1 MTRFDVAVVGGGIAG
16 TSVAYFLAEHCSVVV
31 LEREAT
37 LGVHSTGRS
46 AAIFTE
52 CYGDRVVRQ
61 LAIAS
66 RGFLEQT
73 APGFSD
79 QPLLSDRSI
88 LFIATHAQADRMEL
102 HLEDYRSMVPD
113 VRRLRP
119 KEAVA
124 LCPALDGRRLAGAI
138 HELEARDLDVH
149 ALHMG
154 YQRGIRE
161 RGGEIRPGFG
171 VDRVTRAGE
180 EWVIGSGEAEI
191 TAAVLIDAAG
201 AWCDVVAAL
210 AGASPVGLVPKRR
223 TAFSFDSPGW
233 EVHRWPM
240 VIDLDEQFYFKPE
253 GPGLLGSPADEMPM
267 EPHDVRHREEDV
279 ALGIERIEA
288 ATTLSIRSVRNAW
301 AGLRSFVV
309 DHRPVNGWD
318 DSVPGFYWLAGQG
331 GFGIKT
337 SPAMGRYAAA
347 MVLRRTPPAG
357 FAEAGLNPE
366 ALGVSRLR
374 GLAGV

>member
-138 HELEARDLDVH
+138 HEPEARDLDVH

-171 VDRVTRAGE
+171 VDRVARAGE
-180 EWVIGSGEAEI
+180 EWVIGSGEAEV

-267 EPHDVRHREEDV
+267 KPHDVRHREEDV

-357 FAEAGLNPE
+357 FAEAGLDPE

-374 GLAGV
+374 V

>member
-31 LEREAT
+31 LEGEAT

-52 CYGDRVVRQ
+52 CYGDPVVRQ

-66 RGFLEQT
+66 RGFLEQIP
-73 APGFSD
+73 PGFSD

-88 LFIATHAQADRMEL
+88 LFIATHAQADRLES

-119 KEAVA
+119 EEAVA

-138 HELEARDLDVH
+138 HEPEARDLDVH

-171 VDRVTRAGE
+171 VDRVNRRGE
-180 EWVIGSGEAEI
+180 EWVVGSGEAEV

-210 AGASPVGLVPKRR
+210 AGASPIGLVPKRR
-223 TAFSFDSPGW
+223 TAFSFDSAGW
-233 EVHRWPM
+233 EVYRWPM

-253 GPGLLGSPADEMPM
+253 GPGLLGSPADETPM

-288 ATTLSIRSVRNAW
+288 ATTLSIRSVRSAW
-301 AGLRSFVV
+301 AGLRSFVA

-331 GFGIKT
+331 GSGIKT

-347 MVLRRTPPAG
+347 MVLQGTPPAG
-357 FAEAGLNPE
+357 FAEAGLKPE

-374 GLAGV
+374 VQRL

>member
-138 HELEARDLDVH
+138 HEPEARDLDVH

-180 EWVIGSGEAEI
+180 EWVIGSGEAEV

-374 GLAGV
+374 V

>member
-52 CYGDRVVRQ
+52 CYGDPVVRQ

-73 APGFSD
+73 TPGFSD

-88 LFIATHAQADRMEL
+88 LFIATLAQAVRMEL

-124 LCPALDGRRLAGAI
+124 LCPALDGPRLAGAI
-138 HELEARDLDVH
+138 HEPEARDLDVH

-161 RGGEIRPGFG
+161 RGGEIRPGFA
-171 VDRVTRAGE
+171 VDRVTRADE
-180 EWVIGSGEAEI
+180 EWVIASGEAEI

-210 AGASPVGLVPKRR
+210 AGAPPVGLVPKRR
-223 TAFSFDSPGW
+223 TAFSFDSAGW

-253 GPGLLGSPADEMPM
+253 GTGLLGSPADEMPM

-309 DHRPVNGWD
+309 DKRPVNGWD

-331 GFGIKT
+331 GSGIKT

-347 MVLRRTPPAG
+347 LVLRRTPPAG

-374 GLAGV
+374 V